1 MTQNVY
7 RTTKI
12 PDYYFSQIE
21 DYLSHTTE
29 FVSVSEFIRD
39 SVKEKLNRV
48 RNVDFDKFLIVKDVV
63 FNEDS
68 IEKLHREI
76 IGIKE
81 DVKVSLLK
89 DVSMQSIVN
98 RSADM
103 DSLKFLSKILVNF
116 AYVHPFE
123 DGNKRTSWIAVDV
136 FLRLNNKKLDLKSE
150 KIKETDDERFIWHN
164 STNQKKTEDVIK
176 FLEAHIVEY
185 ANSSK
190 DFDTEVFKSLEEN
203 KLLLKK
209 LAR

>member
-1 MTQNVY
+1 MTQTVY

-21 DYLSHTTE
+21 EYLSHTTE
-29 FVSVSEFIRD
+29 FVSVSEFIRE
-39 SVKEKLNRV
+39 SVKEKLSRI

-68 IEKLHREI
+68 IQKVHKEI
-76 IGIKE
+76 MGTK
-81 DVKVSLLK
+81 DDANVSLLK

-98 RSADM
+98 RSVDM

-136 FLRLNNKKLDLKSE
+136 FLRLNNKKLDLKAE
-150 KIKETDDERFIWHN
+150 KTKETDDERFIWHN
-164 STNQKKTEDVIK
+164 STNQKNTEDVMN
-176 FLEAHIVEY
+176 FLEAHIVGY
-185 ANSSK
+185 ANSSE

-203 KLLLKK
+203 KLLLSK